1 MDADVPP
8 YVQRGR
14 FPFSGAPCETTLNTM
29 CWAALGLLWSLTRFL
44 LSLCL
49 LSPTITHNAFLL
61 LHGSLEVCWVCFHTQ
76 EVGWIKLR
84 LCVSVRVCVREGVC
98 IHCVCLCRKRR
109 TVGGKKSLPDLLTEL
124 FFKNTPTWKKE
135 TRGKTTENRHRKSTA
150 KATLSSFLFYFI
162 FLKQTLGGLDKLLR
176 DQLYFES
183 GDSDAVRKPR
193 GVAMTKIIKKYLF
206 TSWAEEGVVHSAS
219 GRHSAV
225 VCVLPYDRTTVCGY
239 E

>member
-8 YVQRGR
+8 YVRRGR

-76 EVGWIKLR
+76 EVGWVKLR
-84 LCVSVRVCVREGVC
+84 LCVCMYVCVYVRVFAFTVFVC
-98 IHCVCLCRKRR
+98 AGK
-109 TVGGKKSLPDLLTEL
+109 GEQWEGKKVYLTCWQSCFSKIHECEKKKREEKQQKTDTESPLL
-124 FFKNTPTWKKE
+124 KP
-135 TRGKTTENRHRKSTA
+135 RSP
-150 KATLSSFLFYFI
+150 LFYF
-162 FLKQTLGGLDKLLR
+162 FKQTLGGLDKLLR

-183 GDSDAVRKPR
+183 GDSDRVRKPR
-193 GVAMTKIIKKYLF
+193 GVAMTKIKKNIC
-206 TSWAEEGVVHSAS
+206 S
-219 GRHSAV
+219 
-225 VCVLPYDRTTVCGY
+225 
-239 E
+239 

>member
-76 EVGWIKLR
+76 EVGWVKLR
-84 LCVSVRVCVREGVC
+84 LCVCVCVCVREGVC
-98 IHCVCLCRKRR
+98 VHCLSVQEKENTVREKKVYLTCWQSCFSKIHQREKKKREEKQQK
-109 TVGGKKSLPDLLTEL
+109 TDTESPLLKPHSP
-124 FFKNTPTWKKE
+124 FF
-135 TRGKTTENRHRKSTA
+135 
-150 KATLSSFLFYFI
+150 FLN
-162 FLKQTLGGLDKLLR
+162 
-176 DQLYFES
+176 
-183 GDSDAVRKPR
+183 KP
-193 GVAMTKIIKKYLF
+193 
-206 TSWAEEGVVHSAS
+206 
-219 GRHSAV
+219 
-225 VCVLPYDRTTVCGY
+225 
-239 E
+239 